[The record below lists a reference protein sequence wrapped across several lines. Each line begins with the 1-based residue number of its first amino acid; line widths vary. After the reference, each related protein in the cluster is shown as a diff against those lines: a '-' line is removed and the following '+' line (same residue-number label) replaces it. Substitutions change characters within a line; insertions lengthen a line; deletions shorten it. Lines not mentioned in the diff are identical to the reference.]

1 MNYPK
6 IQFFLYLFLILIG
19 SSIPGKSVP
28 TVFALTWDKFL
39 HVIEYF
45 FLGILGYKAY
55 ENRYK
60 NITIIISMFGI
71 VFGCI
76 DEIWQSL
83 IPGRNPSYYDVIAD
97 GIGVIL
103 GVTTICIIKKQ
114 FK

>member
-28 TVFALTWDKFL
+28 TVFAFTWDKLL

-45 FLGILGYKAY
+45 FLGILGYRAY

-60 NITIIISMFGI
+60 YITIIISMFGI
-71 VFGCI
+71 VYLDALMKYGNHLFLEDTLVI
-76 DEIWQSL
+76 MMLSL
-83 IPGRNPSYYDVIAD
+83 MVL
-97 GIGVIL
+97 V
-103 GVTTICIIKKQ
+103 
-114 FK
+114 

>member
-6 IQFFLYLFLILIG
+6 IQFFLYIFLILIG

-28 TVFALTWDKFL
+28 TVFAFTWDKLL

-45 FLGILGYKAY
+45 VLGILGYRAY

-60 NITIIISMFGI
+60 YITIIISMFGI
-71 VFGCI
+71 FFGCI
-76 DEIWQSL
+76 DEIWQSF
-83 IPGRNPSYYDVIAD
+83 IPGRYPSYYDVIAD

-103 GVTTICIIKKQ
+103 GVITIRMIKKQ

>member
-1 MNYPK
+1 MSYHK
-6 IQFFLYLFLILIG
+6 IQFFFYLFLILIG

-28 TVFALTWDKFL
+28 TVFAFTWDKLL

-45 FLGILGYKAY
+45 FLGILGYRAY
-55 ENRYK
+55 RNSYK
-60 NITIIISMFGI
+60 YITIMISMFGI
-71 VFGCI
+71 IFGCI
-76 DEIWQSL
+76 DEMWQSL

-103 GVTTICIIKKQ
+103 GVITIRMIETQ

>member
-1 MNYPK
+1 MNYHK

-28 TVFALTWDKFL
+28 TVFSLTWDKLL

-45 FLGILGYKAY
+45 FLGILGYRAY
-55 ENRYK
+55 EDSYK
-60 NITIIISMFGI
+60 YITIVISTFGI

-76 DEIWQSL
+76 DEIWQL
-83 IPGRNPSYYDVIAD
+83 FIPGRNSSYYDVIAD

-103 GVTTICIIKKQ
+103 GVITIRISKKQ

>member
-19 SSIPGKSVP
+19 SSIHGKSFP
-28 TVFALTWDKFL
+28 TVFAFTWDKLL

-45 FLGILGYKAY
+45 VLGILGYRAY

-60 NITIIISMFGI
+60 YITIIISMFGI
-71 VFGCI
+71 FFGCI
-76 DEIWQSL
+76 DEIWQSF
-83 IPGRNPSYYDVIAD
+83 IPGRYPSYYDVIAD

-103 GVTTICIIKKQ
+103 GVVTISMIKKQ

>member
-1 MNYPK
+1 MNYLK
-6 IQFFLYLFLILIG
+6 IQFFLYIFLILIG

-28 TVFALTWDKFL
+28 TVFAFAWDKLL

-45 FLGILGYKAY
+45 ILGILGYRAY
-55 ENRYK
+55 ENSYK
-60 NITIIISMFGI
+60 YITIIIPIFGI

-76 DEIWQSL
+76 DEIWQSF
-83 IPGRNPSYYDVIAD
+83 IPGRYPSYYDVIAD

-103 GVTTICIIKKQ
+103 GVVTIHMIKKE

>member
-1 MNYPK
+1 MSYPK
-6 IQFFLYLFLILIG
+6 IQFSVYLFLILIG

-28 TVFALTWDKFL
+28 TVFALTWDKLF

-45 FLGILGYKAY
+45 FLGVLGYRAY

-60 NITIIISMFGI
+60 YIQIILPIFGI

-76 DEIWQSL
+76 DEIWQSF
-83 IPGRNPSYYDVIAD
+83 IPGRHPSYYDVIAD

-103 GVTTICIIKKQ
+103 GVITIRMIKKQ
-114 FK
+114 LK

>member
-1 MNYPK
+1 MSYPK

-28 TVFALTWDKFL
+28 TVFALTWDKLL
-39 HVIEYF
+39 HLIEYF
-45 FLGILGYKAY
+45 FLGILGYRAY
-55 ENRYK
+55 ANRYK
-60 NITIIISMFGI
+60 YTRIIISVFGI

-76 DEIWQSL
+76 DEIWQSF
-83 IPGRNPSYYDVIAD
+83 IPGRYPSYYDVIAD

-103 GVTTICIIKKQ
+103 GVNTISMIKKQ

>member
-1 MNYPK
+1 MSYPK
-6 IQFFLYLFLILIG
+6 IQLFLYLFLILIG

-28 TVFALTWDKFL
+28 TVFTLSWDKLL

-45 FLGILGYKAY
+45 FLGLLGYRAY
-55 ENRYK
+55 ENRHKY
-60 NITIIISMFGI
+60 ITIIISMCGI

-76 DEIWQSL
+76 DEIWQSF
-83 IPGRNPSYYDVIAD
+83 IPGRYPSYYDVIAD

-103 GVTTICIIKKQ
+103 GVTTIHIINKQ

>member
-6 IQFFLYLFLILIG
+6 IQFFFYLFLILIG

-28 TVFALTWDKFL
+28 TVFSLTWDKLL

-45 FLGILGYKAY
+45 FLGILGYRAY
-55 ENRYK
+55 ENKYK
-60 NITIIISMFGI
+60 YITIVISMFGI

-76 DEIWQSL
+76 DEIWQL
-83 IPGRNPSYYDVIAD
+83 FIPGRNPSYYDVIAD

-103 GVTTICIIKKQ
+103 GVITIRISKKQ
-114 FK
+114 F